1 MNQNYDSNTANKQL
15 TLLLVVILGL
25 VVFLIALVLSN
36 RQSTTQ
42 SAENGEDISS
52 DAFPGNSVSDIT
64 YEELEAYLRS
74 HTVDG
79 NISVAIKKA
88 SLGDISY
95 LATVH
100 GYPNNMSV
108 CEDLIEP
115 YNNDASLSVISGQFF
130 CERLE

>member
-1 MNQNYDSNTANKQL
+1 
-15 TLLLVVILGL
+15 
-25 VVFLIALVLSN
+25 
-36 RQSTTQ
+36 
-42 SAENGEDISS
+42 
-52 DAFPGNSVSDIT
+52 
-64 YEELEAYLRS
+64 
-74 HTVDG
+74 
-79 NISVAIKKA
+79 
-88 SLGDISY
+88 